1 MPRGAGWRRADYATL
16 DARWPSRH
24 AAGRVNFKGR
34 DDVLR
39 SAPVT
44 QGDAMTD
51 SERITELEVRL
62 AYQEDILDALDQVVS
77 RQGERID
84 LLERM
89 NRELYAR
96 LTEILD
102 DHKGAKPGDE
112 PPPPHY

>member
-1 MPRGAGWRRADYATL
+1 M
-16 DARWPSRH
+16 
-24 AAGRVNFKGR
+24 
-34 DDVLR
+34 
-39 SAPVT
+39 
-44 QGDAMTD
+44 MD

-62 AYQEDILDALDQVVS
+62 AYQEDTLNALNGVVS
-77 RQGERID
+77 RQGERIE

-96 LTEILD
+96 LMDILD